1 MLLYVPLHLN
11 MYERIRPEQFSI
23 LTNILSFSDIRL
35 QNEYLA
41 STMETKYI

>member
-1 MLLYVPLHLN
+1 MLLYVLHLN

-35 QNEYLA
+35 QNEYSA